1 MQASSRATTKTNEI
15 MAQITAGTKE
25 VETLVKGFAHKDI
38 SGFTFLFKNAE
49 VAVQNI
55 NVDGAGEFSG
65 LKFDYALKLSK
76 AAGMTASVTLK

>member
-1 MQASSRATTKTNEI
+1 MQASSQTANKTDYI
-15 MAQITAGTKE
+15 MAQINATTEE
-25 VETLVKGFAHKDI
+25 VEAFVKGFAHKDI

-76 AAGMTASVTLK
+76 AAGMTATVTLK